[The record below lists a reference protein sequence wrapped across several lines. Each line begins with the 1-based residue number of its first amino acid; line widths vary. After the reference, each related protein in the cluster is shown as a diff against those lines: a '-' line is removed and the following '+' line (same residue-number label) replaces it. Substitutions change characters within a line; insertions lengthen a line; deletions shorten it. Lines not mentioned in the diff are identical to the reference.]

1 MAKIKVY
8 QPTFLVPESMKALT
22 VKADKAMTRLKE
34 IADVDQ
40 SPRPTTKEAWI
51 EKLKDVN
58 AVSSRGLPRGWT
70 WEEILDAAPN
80 LKLIQTASV
89 GYDQID
95 VNACTKRGVMVCNVP
110 EDMSE
115 AVAQHAMA
123 LILDLSKKVTSVDR
137 AIRRDRTW
145 SRGKI
150 DVVGFELWEKTVGMI
165 GLGNIGGRIAMKL
178 RAAFNMRVIAYDP
191 YLVQAGAQRY
201 GATLVD
207 LPTLLKESDVI
218 NVSVLLTTT
227 GPTPTFHL
235 LSTKEFDMMKKT
247 AILVNTARGKVIDEV
262 ALIAA
267 LKEGKIAAAGLD
279 VFEIE
284 PINSDNPL
292 LELENVVLTAHQS
305 SSTREARIRTPVSA
319 IENIMRLA
327 RGERPNFVRNPAVLY
342 AKK

>member
-1 MAKIKVY
+1 
-8 QPTFLVPESMKALT
+8 
-22 VKADKAMTRLKE
+22 
-34 IADVDQ
+34 
-40 SPRPTTKEAWI
+40 
-51 EKLKDVN
+51 
-58 AVSSRGLPRGWT
+58 
-70 WEEILDAAPN
+70 
-80 LKLIQTASV
+80 
-89 GYDQID
+89 
-95 VNACTKRGVMVCNVP
+95 MVCNVP

-150 DVVGFELWEKTVGMI
+150 DLVGFELWEKTVGMI

-191 YLVQAGAQRY
+191 YLVQSGAQRY

-227 GPTPTFHL
+227 GPTPTYHL

-305 SSTREARIRTPVSA
+305 SSTREARIRTPASA

-327 RGERPNFVRNPAVLY
+327 QGKRPNFVRNPAVLY
-342 AKK
+342 AKN

>member
-1 MAKIKVY
+1 MGKIKVY
-8 QPTFLVPESMKALT
+8 YPIFRVPESMRELT
-22 VKADKAMTRLKE
+22 VKANEAMARLKE
-34 IADVDQ
+34 IADVDN

-58 AVSSRGLPRGWT
+58 AVSSGGVPRDWT
-70 WEEILDAAPN
+70 WNEILDAAPK
-80 LKLIQTASV
+80 LWLIQTASV
-89 GYDQID
+89 GYNQID
-95 VNACTKRGVMVCNVP
+95 VDVCTERGVLVCNVP

-115 AVAQHAMA
+115 SVAQHALA
-123 LILDLSKKVTSVDR
+123 LILDVSKKVTSVDR

-145 SRGKI
+145 VRGKT
-150 DVVGFELWEKTVGMI
+150 DVVGFELWGKTLGMI

-191 YLVQAGAQRY
+191 FLVPSGAQRY

-218 NVSVLLTTT
+218 NVSVLLTKT
-227 GPTPTFHL
+227 GPSPTYHL
-235 LSTKEFDMMKKT
+235 LGAKEFDMMKKT
-247 AILVNTARGKVIDEV
+247 AILVNTARGAVIDEV
-262 ALIAA
+262 AIIAA

-292 LELENVVLTAHQS
+292 LDMENVVLTAHQS

-319 IENIMRLA
+319 IENIMRYA
-327 RGERPNFVRNPAVLY
+327 RGERPFYIRNRAALY
-342 AKK
+342 VKN